1 MAPDSAEPT
10 EGGPA
15 VSDERS
21 EPNYDSTGRVVR
33 CPVCLSTRTWV
44 EDESADLGDRWA
56 RAALVENRTGDG
68 PGLVAWCLD
77 CGMRLVHLPEPG
89 AGDPLTGMT
98 PAGMAEMLRI
108 LQGVAREE
116 RRRGAEPQ
124 DDFERGL
131 QMLAECHDLLHRPFT
146 VGCWRTAGG
155 PARHLRYWWTCQFWP
170 PLWLE
175 MRRWAARAIG
185 KPCTAT
191 EEDAAEA
198 EERANE
204 R

>member
-1 MAPDSAEPT
+1 MSDSMPQL
-10 EGGPA
+10 
-15 VSDERS
+15 
-21 EPNYDSTGRVVR
+21 NYDADGRVVW
-33 CPVCLSTRTWV
+33 CPVCRSTRTRV
-44 EDESADLGDRWA
+44 EDEPADLGDRWA
-56 RAALVENRTGDG
+56 RAALVENPTGDG

-77 CGMRLVHLPEPG
+77 CGMRLVHLPEPR

-98 PAGMAEMLRI
+98 PARMAEMLRI

-146 VGCWRTAGG
+146 AGCWRTAGG
-155 PARHLRYWWTCQFWP
+155 PARHLRYWWTYQFWP
-170 PLWLE
+170 PARLAL
-175 MRRWAARAIG
+175 RRWAVRAIG
-185 KPCTAT
+185 KPGTAT

-198 EERANE
+198 EDRANG